1 MIDTNVVSDYRKI
14 RAVLS
19 IGDRAIEE
27 DTLTRIV
34 KREEIAL
41 NDITPLFILTQE
53 TEFLFDAKALV
64 SLLFYMG
71 YLTIAGQRGS
81 RIYFKMPNLVLE
93 SLYLDYMQHLL
104 MRRAQIC
111 IDNMQRDNMISDLL
125 DGKIDLLIR
134 LTEKMLKGLSNRDY
148 QQFDEKYIKVVM
160 LSLLSDVN
168 LYIPHSE
175 YEVSADGYID
185 LYLQAAFQPKQSAHY
200 FIELKYVKARAAKQ
214 TQTRKADDGRQQL
227 NGYLKTDSARNI
239 PHLQSYVLVFRKD
252 RCVQRIQLS

>member
-1 MIDTNVVSDYRKI
+1 
-14 RAVLS
+14 
-19 IGDRAIEE
+19 
-27 DTLTRIV
+27 
-34 KREEIAL
+34 
-41 NDITPLFILTQE
+41 
-53 TEFLFDAKALV
+53 
-64 SLLFYMG
+64 
-71 YLTIAGQRGS
+71 
-81 RIYFKMPNLVLE
+81 
-93 SLYLDYMQHLL
+93 
-104 MRRAQIC
+104 
-111 IDNMQRDNMISDLL
+111 
-125 DGKIDLLIR
+125 
-134 LTEKMLKGLSNRDY
+134 MLKGLSNRDY

-200 FIELKYVKARAAKQ
+200 FIE
-214 TQTRKADDGRQQL
+214 RKADDGRQQL